1 MNTEKKDTIATQ
13 ADILRSNRNILSEHY
28 DIGQLV
34 RQERIHRGYVN
45 DSYKIEMLHDGKK
58 TRYLLRRYH
67 QGTPVEKMRFEHALL
82 QELQVRGFEFSPRC
96 IPKKD
101 GTTYV
106 EIDRNLKKKDPPNYI
121 AVFSF
126 LPGEDKCSWDHPLCS
141 DEELKNSAKMLA
153 LYHNTIFGWQGI
165 GGWGERSNFDEI
177 NLMAS
182 KWQAYARNTAE
193 SPFAEFF
200 LEQFNDL
207 LGMLKNIPP
216 QEKYNAM
223 PRLAVH
229 GDYHPGNLKF
239 KDGRVTG
246 VFDFGWS
253 KIDARCFDVGLAI
266 LYFCTSWEM
275 GTDGNLQLDR
285 LASFLGA
292 YQEAGKLIN
301 AIGPLNQLELEYL
314 PQMIHMGNLIVIDWI
329 LSQFY
334 STGPDLQKYLK
345 YFEHCVSLN
354 LWLERNGS
362 ILESSIQQHSI
373 N

>member
-1 MNTEKKDTIATQ
+1 MNTEKKDTIATH
-13 ADILRSNRNILSEHY
+13 ADILRNNRNILSEHY

-34 RQERIHRGYVN
+34 RQERIDRGYVN
-45 DSYKIEMLHDGKK
+45 DSYKIETLRAGKK
-58 TRYLLRRYH
+58 TRYLLRRYR
-67 QGTPVEKMRFEHALL
+67 QGTSEAKVRFEHALL
-82 QELQVRGFEFSPRC
+82 QELQIRGFELSPRC

-165 GGWGERSNFDEI
+165 EGWKERINIDEI

-182 KWQAYARNTAE
+182 KWQAFARNTAE

-223 PRLAVH
+223 PCLAVH

-239 KDGRVTG
+239 KDGKVTG

-285 LASFLGA
+285 VEHFLGA
-292 YQEAGKLIN
+292 YQESGKKVN
-301 AIGPLNQLELEYL
+301 TIGPLNQLELEYL
-314 PQMIHMGNLIVIDWI
+314 PHMIHMGNLIVIDWI
-329 LSQFY
+329 LNQFY
-334 STGPDLQKYLK
+334 STGPDPQKYLR
-345 YFEHCVSLN
+345 YLEHSVSLN
-354 LWLERNGS
+354 LWLERNGKA
-362 ILESSIQQHSI
+362 LLTCIQ
-373 N
+373 

>member
-1 MNTEKKDTIATQ
+1 MNTKNKDIIITQ
-13 ADILRSNRNILSEHY
+13 EDVLRSNRNILSEHY
-28 DIGQLV
+28 DVGQLV
-34 RQERIHRGYVN
+34 RQERIDRGYVN
-45 DSYKIEMLHDGKK
+45 DSYKIEMLRAGKK
-58 TRYLLRRYH
+58 TRYLLRRYR
-67 QGTPVEKMRFEHALL
+67 QGTSEAKVRFEHALL
-82 QELQVRGFEFSPRC
+82 QELQIRGFELSPRC
-96 IPKKD
+96 IQRKD
-101 GTTYV
+101 GTTCV

-141 DEELKNSAKMLA
+141 DEELKNSAQRLA
-153 LYHNTIFGWQGI
+153 LYHNTIFGWQGTE
-165 GGWGERSNFDEI
+165 GLRELSNFDEI

-182 KWQAYARNTAE
+182 KWQAFARNTAE

-239 KDGRVTG
+239 KDGKVTG

-266 LYFCTSWEM
+266 LYFCTSWEA
-275 GTDGNLQLDR
+275 GTDGNLLLDR
-285 LASFLGA
+285 VEHFLGA
-292 YQEAGKLIN
+292 YQESGKKVN
-301 AIGPLNQLELEYL
+301 TIGPLNQLELEYL
-314 PQMIHMGNLIVIDWI
+314 PHMIHMGNLIVIDWI
-329 LSQFY
+329 LSHFY
-334 STGPDLQKYLK
+334 STGPDPQKYLK
-345 YFEHCVSLN
+345 YLEHSVSLN

-362 ILESSIQQHSI
+362 VLASCIQQHSI

>member
-1 MNTEKKDTIATQ
+1 MNTEKKDTITIQ
-13 ADILRSNRNILSEHY
+13 EDILRSNRNILSEHY

-34 RQERIHRGYVN
+34 RQERICSGYIN
-45 DSYKIEMLHDGKK
+45 ESYKIEMLRAGRK
-58 TRYLLRRYH
+58 TPYLLRRYR
-67 QGTPVEKMRFEHALL
+67 QGTPEAKVRFEHTLL
-82 QELQVRGFEFSPRC
+82 HELQARGFAFSPRVVAT
-96 IPKKD
+96 KE
-101 GTTYV
+101 GTTCV
-106 EIDRNLKKKDPPNYI
+106 KIDRCLKEQGQGNYT

-141 DEELKNSAKMLA
+141 DEELINSAQMLA
-153 LYHNTIFGWQGI
+153 LYHNTIFGWQGTED
-165 GGWGERSNFDEI
+165 WRERSNFDEI

-182 KWQAYARNTAE
+182 KWKAYARNAAE
-193 SPFAEFF
+193 SPFDEFF

-216 QEKYNAM
+216 PEKYNAM

-239 KDGRVTG
+239 KDGKVTG

-275 GTDGNLQLDR
+275 GTDGNLQLER
-285 LASFLGA
+285 LTSFLGA
-292 YQEAGKLIN
+292 YQEAGKEIN
-301 AIGPLNQLELEYL
+301 TIGPLNQLELEYL

-329 LSQFY
+329 FSHFY
-334 STGPDLQKYLK
+334 STGPDTQKYLR
-345 YFEHCVSLN
+345 YFQHSVSCN
-354 LWLERNGS
+354 RWLARNGS
-362 ILESSIQQHSI
+362 VLASCIQQHSI
-373 N
+373 Q

>member
-1 MNTEKKDTIATQ
+1 MITDKKDVIATQ
-13 ADILRSNRNILSEHY
+13 ADILRSNKNILSEHY

-34 RQERIHRGYVN
+34 RQERIDRGYIN
-45 DSYKIEMLHDGKK
+45 DSYEIEMLRAGKK
-58 TRYLLRRYH
+58 TRHLLRRYRP
-67 QGTPVEKMRFEHALL
+67 GTPEEKVRFEHALL
-82 QELQVRGFEFSPRC
+82 QELQVKGFEFSPRC
-96 IPKKD
+96 ITKKD

-126 LPGEDKCSWDHPLCS
+126 LPGEDKCSWDHPLYS
-141 DEELKNSAKMLA
+141 DEELINSAQMLA
-153 LYHNTIFGWQGI
+153 LYHNTIFGWQGTE
-165 GGWGERSNFDEI
+165 GWRELSNFDEI

-182 KWQAYARNTAE
+182 KWKVYARNTAE
-193 SPFAEFF
+193 SPFDEFF

-216 QEKYNAM
+216 KKKYNAM
-223 PRLAVH
+223 PRLVVH

-239 KDGRVTG
+239 KDGKVAG

-266 LYFCTSWEM
+266 LYFCTSWEI

-285 LASFLGA
+285 LAGFLGA

-329 LSQFY
+329 LSHFY
-334 STGPDLQKYLK
+334 STGPDPQKYLR
-345 YFEHCVSLN
+345 YFQHSVSCHQ
-354 LWLERNGS
+354 WLARNGS
-362 ILESSIQQHSI
+362 VLASSIQQHSI

>member
-1 MNTEKKDTIATQ
+1 MNTEKKDIITNHE
-13 ADILRSNRNILSEHY
+13 DILRSNRNILSEHY

-34 RQERIHRGYVN
+34 RQERIDRGYIN
-45 DSYKIEMLHDGKK
+45 DSYKIEMLRNDQQ
-58 TRYLLRRYH
+58 TRYLFRRYR
-67 QGTPVEKMRFEHALL
+67 QGTPEAKVIFEHALL
-82 QELQVRGFEFSPRC
+82 QELQVRGFELSPRC

-106 EIDRNLKKKDPPNYI
+106 EIDRNLKNKALKNYI

-126 LPGEDKCSWDHPLCS
+126 LPGEDKYTWDHPLCS
-141 DEELKNSAKMLA
+141 DEELIHSAKALA
-153 LYHNTIFGWQGI
+153 LYHNTIYGWQGI
-165 GGWGERSNFDEI
+165 GGRGKRSRFDEI

-182 KWQAYARNTAE
+182 KWQELARNPAE
-193 SPFAEFF
+193 SLFDKFF

-207 LGMLKNIPP
+207 SGMLKNIPP

-239 KDGRVTG
+239 QDGKVTA
-246 VFDFGWS
+246 VLDFGWS

-275 GTDGNLQLDR
+275 GSDGNLKLDR

-292 YQEAGKLIN
+292 YQEAGREIK

-314 PQMIHMGNLIVIDWI
+314 PHMTHLGNLIVIEWI

-334 STGPDLQKYLK
+334 STGQYPEKYLR
-345 YFEHCVSLN
+345 YLQHSMSLN
-354 LWLERNGS
+354 RWLECNWEELMS
-362 ILESSIQQHSI
+362 CIQQH
-373 N
+373 NT